1 VQNEKVFHY
10 RDDKNKLVLLYLF
23 FAKAFNGILTPNCTI
38 GDLLEETVSKYKINI
53 L

>member
-10 RDDKNKLVLLYLF
+10 SHDKNKLVLLYLF
-23 FAKAFNGILTPNCTI
+23 FAKAFNGILTPNCII
-38 GDLLEETVSKYKINI
+38 GDLFEETASKHKINI